1 MAFLILRTNF
11 QIIIK
16 NNLEVSVL
24 SYTLVY
30 YLTSTLCMIKI
41 NNLNFGYHKHQ
52 LLFKNM
58 SMQLSNGHIYGLLG
72 KNGAGKSSLLK
83 NLAGLVYAQSGSMDV
98 MGYNPAKRE
107 PALLA
112 QICFIPEEFHMPSVK
127 IDTYVKANAAFY
139 PNFDHSYFTALL
151 AEFDVPVSQKLVNMS
166 YGQKKKVIIAFGLAT
181 QAKLVIMDEPTN
193 GLDIPSKAQF
203 RKIMASAL
211 TEDRCIII
219 STHQVRDLDNLIDTV
234 IMLDESSVALKAS
247 VEEITEKL
255 CFKRVKELDETVIYA
270 EPSLSGYHV
279 MVPNYHNEDSKLDLE
294 LLFNAVL
301 AEKNKLKPIFN

>member
-1 MAFLILRTNF
+1 
-11 QIIIK
+11 
-16 NNLEVSVL
+16 
-24 SYTLVY
+24 
-30 YLTSTLCMIKI
+30 MIKI
-41 NNLNFGYHKHQ
+41 DTLNFGYSKHK
-52 LLFKNM
+52 LLFKNL

-72 KNGAGKSSLLK
+72 KNGAGKSTLLK
-83 NLAGLVYAQSGSMDV
+83 NLAGLVYAESGSIDV
-98 MGYNPAKRE
+98 MGYDPAKRQ
-107 PALLA
+107 PALLSD
-112 QICFIPEEFHMPSVK
+112 ICFIPEEFYLPSVK
-127 IDTYVKANAAFY
+127 IDSYVKANAGFY
-139 PNFDHSYFTALL
+139 PKFDHPYFTSLL
-151 AEFDVPVSQKLVNMS
+151 AEFDIPVGQKLINMS

-203 RKIMASAL
+203 RKIMAAAL

-234 IMLDESSVALKAS
+234 IMLDENAVALKAS

-270 EPSLSGYHV
+270 EPSLSGYNAV
-279 MVPNYHNEDSKLDLE
+279 VANYHQEDSKLDIE

-301 AEKNKLKPIFN
+301 AAKSKLKPIFN

>member
-1 MAFLILRTNF
+1 
-11 QIIIK
+11 
-16 NNLEVSVL
+16 
-24 SYTLVY
+24 
-30 YLTSTLCMIKI
+30 MIKI
-41 NNLNFGYHKHQ
+41 NNLNFGYSKHQ

-83 NLAGLVYAQSGSMDV
+83 NLAGLVYAESGSMDV
-98 MGYNPAKRE
+98 MGYDPAKRQ
-107 PALLA
+107 PALLE
-112 QICFIPEEFHMPSVK
+112 QICFIPEEFYLPSVK
-127 IDTYVKANAAFY
+127 IDAYVKANAAFY
-139 PNFDHSYFTALL
+139 PNFNHGYFADLL
-151 AEFDVPVSQKLVNMS
+151 AEFDIPVAQKLINMS

-211 TEDRCIII
+211 TDDRCIII

-247 VEEITEKL
+247 IEEITNKL
-255 CFKRVKELDETVIYA
+255 CFKRIKELDETVIYA
-270 EPSLSGYHV
+270 EPSLSGFNAV
-279 MVPNYHNEDSKLDLE
+279 MPNFHNEDSKLDIE

-301 AEKNKLKPIFN
+301 AEKHKLKPIFN